1 LSQKHLAISATVT
14 VITVMIMSGLVAV
27 ASWFGLERLI
37 YFRHRQ
43 NVFAY
48 VKSTWNTYARKDKAD
63 AAIPD
68 QVAMNPISA
77 VRAPDPTQEGTRK
90 EHRTRR
96 MRELLPRMIALQHL
110 RTHQRP
116 GTQILDHEAIFNAP
130 IPSDNASVDTVQ
142 PEAHTDYLQIE
153 PKVDLKSL
161 KAITEAV
168 AHRARIKHVKFSPD
182 GELLATS
189 SEDRTTV
196 IFDVKV
202 RILPSCLDFKH

>member
-1 LSQKHLAISATVT
+1 
-14 VITVMIMSGLVAV
+14 MIMSGLVVV
-27 ASWFGLERLI
+27 ASWFGIERLI

-48 VKSTWNTYARKDKAD
+48 VKSTWNTYAHKDRAD
-63 AAIPD
+63 AAVLD
-68 QVAMNPISA
+68 QVAIKPIPA
-77 VRAPDPTQEGTRK
+77 VRAAYPTEEHTTK
-90 EHRTRR
+90 EHRSRR
-96 MRELLPRMIALQHL
+96 MRELLPRMIALQHI
-110 RTHQRP
+110 RNHQRP
-116 GTQILDHEAIFNAP
+116 GTQVLDYEAIFNAP
-130 IPSDNASVDTVQ
+130 IASDDASVDTVQ

-202 RILPSCLDFKH
+202 RILPSCLDLKH